1 MSLNWQEIALIL
13 SELPLKGSSIQKV
26 NQIGF
31 HALVFELYHAEHGR
45 YELFVEIGTPKSR
58 LHMLTREESYERPK
72 KNAKLQRFIQFM
84 RAHVEGSRITSA
96 VQEEGDRLITW
107 ELNQH
112 GTVLFL
118 LFRLYSG
125 AGANIIVCDSQMLI
139 LDLMFRRPTRNEV
152 SNQTLIL
159 EKRTEMVDYSRFV
172 VRERVEGLSFNAQIE
187 HEYRG
192 GGAHEELQRLLDQ
205 VNSLKEKELAR
216 MQQTIRTLERRL
228 EEASGY
234 DSYKNT
240 ADLLG
245 SFVHLVKPKTSW
257 VEVPDYF
264 HDQGSTVV
272 IELDPSLTPGE
283 NVEAYYRKFQKGKRG
298 VQNIMEE
305 LESVNNEEASVLQK
319 FNMLLTP
326 NQEGKYAVEAL
337 KKALGTAPVDARK
350 DPYAGAPG
358 LRFNSGPYTILVG
371 RNAKE
376 NDELLRRWTRGNDFW
391 MHTRDVPGGYIFIK
405 AIAKKTIPLE
415 TLLDAAT
422 LALLYSKA
430 KDSRKADLYYT
441 QVKYLRRVKDGKTG
455 LVIPTQEKN
464 FSIELD
470 DKRVLRLFSTSEH
483 EINEK

>member
-1 MSLNWQEIALIL
+1 
-13 SELPLKGSSIQKV
+13 
-26 NQIGF
+26 
-31 HALVFELYHAEHGR
+31 
-45 YELFVEIGTPKSR
+45 
-58 LHMLTREESYERPK
+58 
-72 KNAKLQRFIQFM
+72 
-84 RAHVEGSRITSA
+84 
-96 VQEEGDRLITW
+96 
-107 ELNQH
+107 
-112 GTVLFL
+112 
-118 LFRLYSG
+118 
-125 AGANIIVCDSQMLI
+125 
-139 LDLMFRRPTRNEV
+139 MFRRPTRNEV

-358 LRFNSGPYTILVG
+358 LRFTSGPYTILVG

-441 QVKYLRRVKDGKTG
+441 HFKDLRRVNDVKTG